1 MHLVIAVLF
10 AFALSTATS
19 AKILGIAGAV
29 YAVLQVAKKIFP
41 ALSGWWAL
49 GLNIALSVAAVLVTV
64 TPENLFSVD
73 TLVAVLTAIAASAG
87 IHGTVKNLSAPASPA
102 APSAPAAS

>member
-1 MHLVIAVLF
+1 MHLVIAMLL

-41 ALSGWWAL
+41 SLSGWWAL
-49 GLNIALSVAAVLVTV
+49 GLNFALSVLGVLVTV
-64 TPENLFSVD
+64 TPDNLFSVD
-73 TLVAVLTAIAASAG
+73 TLMAVLTAIAASAG
-87 IHGTVKNLSAPASPA
+87 IHGTVKNLSAQAS
-102 APSAPAAS
+102 APSAPTAS

>member
-1 MHLVIAVLF
+1 MHLVIAVLLVF
-10 AFALSTATS
+10 VLSTATS

-49 GLNIALSVAAVLVTV
+49 GLNFALSVLAVLVTV
-64 TPENLFSVD
+64 TPDNLFSMD

-87 IHGTVKNLSAPASPA
+87 IHGTVKNLSAQASS

>member
-1 MHLVIAVLF
+1 MHLVIAVLL
-10 AFALSTATS
+10 ALALSTATS

-29 YAVLQVAKKIFP
+29 YAILQVAKKIFP

-49 GLNIALSVAAVLVTV
+49 GMNIGLSVAAVLVTV

-102 APSAPAAS
+102 PSAPAAS